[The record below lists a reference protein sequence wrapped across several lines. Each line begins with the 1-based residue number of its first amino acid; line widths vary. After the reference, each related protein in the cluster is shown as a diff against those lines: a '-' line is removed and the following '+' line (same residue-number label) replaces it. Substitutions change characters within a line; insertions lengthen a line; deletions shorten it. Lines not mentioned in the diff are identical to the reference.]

1 MVIKDPLGFS
11 ETRRFFSM
19 ADHRMSHLKL
29 RRKERPLGRAP
40 GALLVGLLSL
50 LLALPW
56 SGPGTAAE
64 TEKAKASGVDG
75 GRTISR
81 EGITLDLVVERL
93 GKDREGGEL
102 RDGDDIVLGFK
113 VRDTATGAPM
123 TSLQPAAWIDP
134 HTPPGQ
140 GALVKPGTS
149 CQDKIKQFLQGSLA
163 YRPEMDLNTYHI
175 LALNDRRSISVI
187 DPHLGFYVS
196 KLITS
201 IPLKSNG
208 EDWVLA
214 DYGNRLF
221 VTLPK
226 VSQVAVIDTRAWKV
240 LAHID
245 APENPRRIALQP
257 DGKYLW
263 VGNDG
268 VGSGAHS
275 GVTVVDWAAQKVAA
289 VIPTG
294 PGHHEIAFSNDSS
307 TAYVS
312 NADGGTV
319 SLIDVARLEKVK
331 DIRTGE
337 NPVSMAFSS
346 AARALYTAHSGDGR
360 ITVIGGGSREV
371 MGTIEARPGL
381 RSVRFSPDGRWGFVT
396 NTQNSTVTILDA
408 ATNRVR
414 HTVGVDERPDQIAFS
429 SLYAYIRALGS
440 DHVVS
445 IQLSQIEGSG
455 NIPVVRF
462 PAGQKRPEEAASIGL
477 ADAVIPTP
485 ERDVMLI
492 ANPADKT
499 IYYYM
504 EGMLA
509 PMGSFQ
515 TYGHEPRGILVVD
528 RSLKETAPG
537 YYSTN
542 LSLPH
547 SGTFDVAYL
556 MDNPRLYHC
565 FKLEVGQD
573 PNRPGKAGP
582 PIRIEFMSA
591 QRDAIPGQELKWTFM
606 IVDAQNHEP
615 VSDLRDVQVITMLAS
630 GTWQNR
636 AWAEPR
642 GQGVYEASITVPG
655 VGVYQTFFQCASKGV
670 GVDDLPR
677 MMFEARETPPG
688 KAGP

>member
-1 MVIKDPLGFS
+1 MK
-11 ETRRFFSM
+11 
-19 ADHRMSHLKL
+19 
-29 RRKERPLGRAP
+29 RAP
-40 GALLVGLLSL
+40 GALLLGMLTF
-50 LLALPW
+50 LLALH
-56 SGPGTAAE
+56 SCGGANAVE
-64 TEKAKASGVDG
+64 TEKAKVSSVGS

-81 EGITLDLVVERL
+81 EGITLELVVERL
-93 GKDREGGEL
+93 GKDRERMDL
-102 RDGDDIVLGFK
+102 REGDDIVLGFK

-175 LALNDRRSISVI
+175 LTLNDRKSISVI
-187 DPHLGFYVS
+187 DPHLGFYIS

-221 VTLPK
+221 VTLPE

-240 LAHID
+240 LTHID
-245 APENPRRIALQP
+245 APENPGRISIQP
-257 DGKYLW
+257 DGKYIW

-268 VGSGAHS
+268 LDPGSFS
-275 GVTVVDWAAQKVAA
+275 GVTVLDGASQKVAA

-294 PGHHEIAFSNDSS
+294 PGHHEIAFADDSS
-307 TAYVS
+307 MAYVS
-312 NADGGTV
+312 NADAGTV
-319 SLIDVARLEKVK
+319 SFIDVARLVKVK
-331 DIRTGE
+331 DFRTGE
-337 NPVSMAFSS
+337 KPVSMAFSS
-346 AARALYTAHSGDGR
+346 AAKALYVAHSGDGS
-360 ITVIGGGSREV
+360 IAVIRGAEPEIV
-371 MGTIEARPGL
+371 ATIETKPGL
-381 RSVRFSPDGRWGFVT
+381 RSIRFSPDGRWGFAT
-396 NTQNSTVTILDA
+396 NTLNNTVTILDA
-408 ATNRVR
+408 ATNRLR
-414 HTVGVDERPDQIAFS
+414 HTVVVDDRPDQIAFS

-445 IQLSQIEGSG
+445 IQISQIDGSES
-455 NIPVVRF
+455 IPIVRF
-462 PAGQKRPEEAASIGL
+462 PAGQKRPEEASSIGL
-477 ADAVIPTP
+477 ANAVIPTP

-542 LSLPH
+542 LKLPH

-573 PNRPGKAGP
+573 PDRPGKGGP

-591 QRDAIPGQELKWTFM
+591 QRDAVPGQEMKWTFM
-606 IVDAQNHEP
+606 IVDAENHEP

-636 AWAEPR
+636 IWAESKGR
-642 GQGVYEASITVPG
+642 GVYEASITVPG
-655 VGVYQTFFQCASKGV
+655 VGVYQTFFRCASKGV

-677 MMFEARETPPG
+677 MMFEAKEISRG
-688 KAGP
+688 KAKP

>member
-1 MVIKDPLGFS
+1 VF
-11 ETRRFFSM
+11 
-19 ADHRMSHLKL
+19 
-29 RRKERPLGRAP
+29 
-40 GALLVGLLSL
+40 
-50 LLALPW
+50 W
-56 SGPGTAAE
+56 NGTGSTAE
-64 TEKAKASGVDG
+64 TESSAVSGNDG
-75 GRTISR
+75 GNRVSR
-81 EGITLDLVVERL
+81 EGISLELVVERL
-93 GKDREGGEL
+93 GKDRAGGEL
-102 RDGDDIVLGFK
+102 RDGEDIVLGFK
-113 VRDTATGAPM
+113 VMDTATGAPM

-175 LALNDRRSISVI
+175 LALNDRKSISVI
-187 DPHLGFYVS
+187 DPHLGFYIS

-201 IPLKSNG
+201 IPLRSNG

-214 DYGNRLF
+214 DHGNRLF
-221 VTLPK
+221 VTLPELN
-226 VSQVAVIDTRAWKV
+226 QVAVVDTRAWKV
-240 LAHID
+240 LTHID
-245 APENPRRIALQP
+245 TPENPRRIALQP
-257 DGKYLW
+257 DGKYIW
-263 VGNDG
+263 VGNEG
-268 VGSGAHS
+268 AASGLHR

-289 VIPTG
+289 VIATG
-294 PGHHEIAFSNDSS
+294 SGHHEIAFSDDSS
-307 TAYVS
+307 MAYVS
-312 NADGGTV
+312 NSEDGTV
-319 SLIDVARLEKVK
+319 SLIDVARLKKVK

-337 NPVSMAFSS
+337 KPVSMAFSS
-346 AARALYTAHSGDGR
+346 AARALYVAHSDDGR
-360 ITVIGGGSREV
+360 VAVIGGGDPEITA
-371 MGTIEARPGL
+371 TIEAKPGL

-414 HTVGVDERPDQIAFS
+414 HTVGVDERPDQVAFS

-445 IQLSQIEGSG
+445 IQLSQIEGSET
-455 NIPVVRF
+455 IPVVRF
-462 PAGQKRPEEAASIGL
+462 PAGQKRPEEAASIGS

-515 TYGHEPRGILVVD
+515 TYGHEPRGILIVD

-537 YYSTN
+537 FYSTHLN
-542 LSLPH
+542 LPH

-565 FKLEVGQD
+565 FKLEVSQD
-573 PNRPGKAGP
+573 PSRPRKAGP
-582 PIRIEFMSA
+582 PIRIEFMST
-591 QRDAIPGQELKWTFM
+591 QRDAMAGRETKWTFM
-606 IVDAQNHEP
+606 ILDAQTNAP
-615 VSDLRDVQVITMLAS
+615 VSGLRDVRVVTMLAS

-636 AWAEPR
+636 VWAESK
-642 GQGVYEASITVPG
+642 GDGIYEASITVPR
-655 VGVYQTFFQCASKGV
+655 VGVYQVFFECASKGV
-670 GVDDLPR
+670 GVEDLPR
-677 MMFEARETPPG
+677 LMFEARQSPPAQ
-688 KAGP
+688 AGP